1 MTGAYSDSGVDTSA
15 SARAIDALIGVLRTI
30 DLGRPSRSRLAAG
43 HYAAGQYAPPASARN
58 NSAGRLP
65 LSKIGVL
72 G

>member
-43 HYAAGQYAPPASARN
+43 HYAAGQYAD
-58 NSAGRLP
+58 LTV
-65 LSKIGVL
+65 K
-72 G
+72 